1 MVSTDRMCS
10 TQARRRAGLRSFPG
24 GLLQDRLVERE
35 VGDGFAQA
43 LVLGLQRLHA
53 LDLIGLGP
61 AVLLAPAIIRD
72 LGDADRAD
80 RVRHRGS
87 LRNQD
92 IDLAQLRNDLFGGVS
107 LLTHSDPP
115 SALTSHTSGW
125 TTPTG
130 ADQCGTQRAVVRR
143 LQRGSSS

>member
-1 MVSTDRMCS
+1 MT
-10 TQARRRAGLRSFPG
+10 T
-24 GLLQDRLVERE
+24 
-35 VGDGFAQA
+35 
-43 LVLGLQRLHA
+43 
-53 LDLIGLGP
+53 
-61 AVLLAPAIIRD
+61 D
-72 LGDADRAD
+72 LGDPNRAD

-130 ADQCGTQRAVVRR
+130 ADHPPTPATAFQARSSATPCGSTS
-143 LQRGSSS
+143 GSRSAYAWWTRCWPP

>member
-1 MVSTDRMCS
+1 MSPRSPSTTSRSRSSS
-10 TQARRRAGLRSFPG
+10 TS
-24 GLLQDRLVERE
+24 
-35 VGDGFAQA
+35 
-43 LVLGLQRLHA
+43 
-53 LDLIGLGP
+53 
-61 AVLLAPAIIRD
+61 D
-72 LGDADRAD
+72 LGDPNRAD

-130 ADQCGTQRAVVRR
+130 ADHHCAAPTALLKSKPRSATSYRAVATIR
-143 LQRGSSS
+143 LSSAGPSASTGR